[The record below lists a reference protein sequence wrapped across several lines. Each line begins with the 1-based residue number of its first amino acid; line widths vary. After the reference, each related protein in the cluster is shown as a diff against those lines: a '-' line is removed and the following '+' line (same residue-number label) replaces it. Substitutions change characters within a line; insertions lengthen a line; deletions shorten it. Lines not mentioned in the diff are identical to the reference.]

1 MRILALSLLRLGD
14 LFHHVHLLRE
24 IKRRAEATT
33 RTGSVELHVLAFTD
47 TKAAEKLFPEFR
59 FHFIPRAELQTEL
72 VERHRSWRRALQ
84 LLKTSIRDLNEYD
97 FTQTYN
103 LTHTSFSGRIMDLLE
118 CPEKKGLRFEDGRAV
133 LDGQGL
139 RYVNEIWAFEKE
151 PLFNWID
158 ATAASVDTPEP
169 PIMAADARERGEV
182 WLQPL
187 TSDSKKNWS
196 IPKWR
201 ELARRLRAQNTK
213 FRFIAAPGEG
223 ALLATALGEDVYEM
237 TFQALRETREHCAL
251 LVAGDTSVLHFAVL
265 EKIPVMGIYLGP
277 ANPFKTPPRQKGAGI
292 WWSPVGCSPCGHR
305 STCSQATHACEEAL
319 GAEEVELAILAKL
332 KKIDIGS
339 HLTQAHALYGEV
351 QSFGRVHFRRNDA
364 EAKPGRSPGSLSVAG
379 ARPA

>member
-24 IKRRAEATT
+24 LKRRAEAG
-33 RTGSVELHVLAFTD
+33 RNASVEVHVLAFTD
-47 TKAAEKLFPEFR
+47 AKPAAKLFPEFH

-84 LLKTSIRDLNEYD
+84 LLKTSIRELNEYD

-103 LTHTSFSGRIMDLLE
+103 LTHTSFSGRIMDLIN
-118 CPEKKGLRFEDGRAV
+118 CPEKKGLRFENGRAV
-133 LDGQGL
+133 LDSQGL

-158 ATAASVDTPEP
+158 ATAASIDAAEP
-169 PIMAADARERGEV
+169 PIMMAERRDRGEV

-201 ELARRLRAQNTK
+201 ELAKRLRAQNTP
-213 FRFIAAPGEG
+213 FRFVAAPGEG
-223 ALLATALGEDVYEM
+223 AVLSTALGEDVYEM
-237 TFQALRETREHCAL
+237 TFQAIREVRDKCAL

-277 ANPFKTPPRQKGAGI
+277 ANPYKTPPRQKGAAI

-305 STCSQATHACEEAL
+305 SLCRQATHVCEEAL

-332 KKIDIGS
+332 KNIDIAS
-339 HLTQAHALYGEV
+339 HLTDASAFYGEV
-351 QSFGRVHFRRNDA
+351 QSFGRVHFRRNHA
-364 EAKPGRSPGSLSVAG
+364 EAQPELGSGSVSVTG
-379 ARPA
+379 ARTA